1 MRRQTGSAARAGDP
15 AIRHAFRQSVED
27 GVVRL
32 NRSWPHLLA
41 TGFVGGVDLGLGVVA
56 FFVVVDLTGSTA
68 LGALAFT
75 IGFIALTLGGSELF
89 TENFLVPFAAV
100 VAHRARPHQILRLW
114 AGTLVANLVGAW
126 VIGLLVSVAR
136 PELAGT
142 ATRLAGEYPA
152 LGIGWEAFCLAV
164 LGGAAITVM
173 TWMERGSDTEIGRI
187 VAAVGVAF
195 LLVAAPLNHVVVSS
209 AEMFAA
215 LHYGASFG
223 YADMAGA
230 AAWAVLGN
238 AIGGLGLVTLMRFIQ
253 VGVGYVAESREHP
266 DNVRRQP
273 ATGADPQ
280 DAAGQ
285 EEPVGP

>member
-1 MRRQTGSAARAGDP
+1 MSQQTQPAARAGDP
-15 AIRHAFRQSVED
+15 AIRHAFHESVED

-32 NRSWPHLLA
+32 SRSWPHLLA

-56 FFVVVDLTGSTA
+56 FFVVVDLTGSTP
-68 LGALAFT
+68 LGGLAFT
-75 IGFIALTLGGSELF
+75 IGFVALTLGRSELF

-100 VAHRARPHQILRLW
+100 VAHRARWHQILRLW
-114 AGTLVANLVGAW
+114 GGTLVANLVGAW
-126 VIGLLVSVAR
+126 LIGLLVAVAR
-136 PELAGT
+136 PELADT
-142 ATRLAGEYPA
+142 ATRKAGEYPE

-187 VAAVGVAF
+187 VATVGVAF
-195 LLVAAPLNHVVVSS
+195 LLVVAPLNHVIVSS

-238 AIGGLGLVTLMRFIQ
+238 ALGGLGLVTLMRFIQ

-266 DNVRRQP
+266 DNVRRSGEGSQDERRP
-273 ATGADPQ
+273 AGSS
-280 DAAGQ
+280 G
-285 EEPVGP
+285 